1 MNLSWTL
8 IGGAAALAL
17 GCLVMLPVWF
27 FTRRLPDEEWQYA
40 PEGPEIRKPRLSRR
54 TKVRLLV
61 ALPVLFTGAVWIF
74 AGVMAD
80 AIQKGAPPPAY
91 GAGEVDFG
99 SDQWAAE
106 CGGSR
111 AVYSRRF
118 RSRST
123 LKLHYGS
130 FTGAKTLW
138 RLYNGEGRS
147 QEITLQYQVEVEEG
161 QADLVL
167 VHPDKTVTR
176 LSEQSSP
183 YTFTAGEGETRLRL
197 IGDKGKLAVELTVP
211 RMSGQWME

>member
-106 CGGSR
+106 CSSSR

-138 RLYNGEGRS
+138 RL
-147 QEITLQYQVEVEEG
+147 
-161 QADLVL
+161 
-167 VHPDKTVTR
+167 
-176 LSEQSSP
+176 
-183 YTFTAGEGETRLRL
+183 
-197 IGDKGKLAVELTVP
+197 
-211 RMSGQWME
+211 